1 MYVIN
6 DLGKSA
12 MKKILLLIF
21 LACLNTIAFAD
32 CPYTFTC
39 TQQGCAKVVD
49 ANCSVPSPLAVSKTE
64 KSDAASTNAQGT
76 VFVAPTV
83 QAKSKT
89 EVYIPPPAYVPP
101 AGVCAENGSCYGDI
115 SSVNGTPKTVS
126 VNGYYRKDGT
136 YVRGHYRSK

>member
-1 MYVIN
+1 
-6 DLGKSA
+6 

-21 LACLNTIAFAD
+21 LACINTIAYAD

-39 TQQGCAKVVD
+39 TQQGCTKVLD
-49 ANCSVPSPLAVSKTE
+49 ANCSVPPPVAVYKTD
-64 KSDAASTNAQGT
+64 KTDTTNASSQGA

-83 QAKSKT
+83 EAKSKT
-89 EVYIPPPAYVPP
+89 EGYTPTPVYVPP

-115 SSVNGTPKTVS
+115 SSVNGMPKTVS

-136 YVRGHYRSK
+136 YVRGYYRSK